1 MPKPVQFKR
10 SIKFGDEP
18 DLPEEG
24 IQGQSEMKI
33 DYGETPTGGQYTDP
47 LKAEERIADFGSQVV
62 EENITG
68 TQGGFGEDEL
78 KKLQS
83 VAESGIN
90 PATGKKLNK
99 KERTLL
105 NQMLREDAIQAGAI
119 ETPKETPS
127 IEGKLQT
134 GVRKATNWEGFTG
147 ATSYTESEISRMTN
161 FYTQE
166 KGTIDKYLKETDNL
180 TPEVQK
186 SLAAEYA
193 KLEEAEQIERMKLG
207 KSVEQLETEAIV
219 RKASEFKGLDYTDEL
234 IESTSESVGTPKASA
249 WSEDLIGSPKNIYG
263 QRSGKS
269 TSRAAEANMFGQTK
283 VPVRDMGMGDDIWV
297 EGKVPVQ
304 KELGKTVTDKFPIAD
319 HQIIQRNAL
328 EFKLKKQQRELEFLE
343 GLKNKM
349 LDAGVSV
356 PETAAEVKSLKKDI
370 KATQGGLSR
379 LTNVKAGGTP
389 EAPLVTEALA
399 KVEGPEKGFGEGTQ
413 GYRPSDVPPSKGT
426 PGVAAED
433 AIKRAEIE
441 KVGAQQ
447 YFINKDIERQKW
459 HDEMVKRG
467 SIPTSVNRE
476 KADNKIFA
484 NNPVDSP
491 KFKEV
496 YKKVLN
502 ELGDAVKP
510 SAESIAKATAV
521 ATTVAKQYYK
531 RMPVVAL
538 AGLAATQL
546 DDILSKSG
554 LGRKKPE
561 DYTK

>member
-18 DLPEEG
+18 DLPEDST
-24 IQGQSEMKI
+24 QGKSEMMI
-33 DYGETPTGGQYTDP
+33 DYGDTPTGGQYTDP
-47 LKAEERIADFGSQVV
+47 LKAEQRVADFGSQVV
-62 EENITG
+62 EENVTG
-68 TQGGFGEDEL
+68 TKGGFGADEL

-105 NQMLREDAIQAGAI
+105 NQMLREDAINAGAI
-119 ETPKETPS
+119 ETPKGTPS

-134 GVRKATNWEGFTG
+134 GVDKATNWQGFTG

-186 SLAAEYA
+186 SLAEEFA

-219 RKASEFKGLDYTDEL
+219 KKASELKGLDYTDEL
-234 IESTSESVGTPKASA
+234 IASTSESVGTPKASA
-249 WSEDLIGSPKNIYG
+249 WAEDLIGSPEGIYG

-269 TSRAAEANMFGQTK
+269 TSRAADANMFGQTK
-283 VPVRDMGMGDDIWV
+283 VPVRDMGMGDDVWI

-328 EFKLKKQQRELEFLE
+328 EFKLAKQQRELKFLE

-379 LTNVKAGGTP
+379 LTNVRAGGTP
-389 EAPLVTEALA
+389 EAPLSTEALA

-413 GYRPSDVPPSKGT
+413 GYRPSDTPPSQGT
-426 PGVAAED
+426 PE
-433 AIKRAEIE
+433 AIKEAEI
-441 KVGAQQ
+441 KRVGAQQ
-447 YFINKDIERQKW
+447 YFINKEIEHKNW
-459 HDEMVKRG
+459 IKNMEARG
-467 SIPTSVNRE
+467 TIPTSVNRE

-484 NNPVDSP
+484 DNPVDSP
-491 KFKEV
+491 KFKKV
-496 YKKVLN
+496 YKKVLE

-531 RMPVVAL
+531 RMPAIAL

-546 DDILSKSG
+546 DDILNKSG
-554 LGRKKPE
+554 LGKKKPE

>member
-1 MPKPVQFKR
+1 MPKPIQFKR

-18 DLPEEG
+18 EVPTGD
-24 IQGQSEMKI
+24 SEIKI
-33 DYGETPTGGQYTDP
+33 DYGDTPEFGDP
-47 LKAEERIADFGSQVV
+47 LKQQQRVADFGSQIV

-68 TQGGFGEDEL
+68 VSDGFGADEL

-83 VAESGIN
+83 IAESGTN

-105 NQMLREDAIQAGAI
+105 NRMLKEDALQAGAI
-119 ETPKETPS
+119 EAPKGTPS

-134 GVRKATNWEGFTG
+134 GVSKATNWQTFTG
-147 ATSYTESEISRMTN
+147 STSYTESEISRMTN

-166 KGTIDKYLKETDNL
+166 KGTIDKYLKETPNITED
-180 TPEVQK
+180 VQK
-186 SLAAEYA
+186 SLAGEFA

-219 RKASEFKGLDYTDEL
+219 KRASEFKGLDYTDKL

-249 WSEDLIGSPKNIYG
+249 WSEDLIGSPEGIYG
-263 QRSGKS
+263 QRSGKA
-269 TSRAAEANMFGQTK
+269 TTRAIAHKMFGQTT
-283 VPVRDMGMGDDIWV
+283 VPIRDMGVGDDIWV

-328 EFKLKKQQRELEFLE
+328 EVKLAKQQKELKFLE

-370 KATQGGLSR
+370 KATQGGLSK

-413 GYRPSDVPPSKGT
+413 GYKPSDTPPSQGS
-426 PGVAAED
+426 PE
-433 AIKRAEIE
+433 AIKEAEIK

-447 YFINKDIERQKW
+447 YFINKDIEHKNW
-459 HDEMVKRG
+459 VKNMEARG
-467 SIPTSVNRE
+467 TIPTSVNRQ
-476 KADNKIFA
+476 KADSKNYAK
-484 NNPVDSP
+484 NPIDSP
-491 KFKEV
+491 KYKSV
-496 YKKVLN
+496 YKKALS
-502 ELGDAVKP
+502 ELGGDA
-510 SAESIAKATAV
+510 AKAAAV
-521 ATTVAKQYYK
+521 AATVAKQFYK
-531 RMPVVAL
+531 RMPAIAL

-554 LGRKKPE
+554 LGKKKPE

>member
-1 MPKPVQFKR
+1 MPKPIQFKR
-10 SIKFGDEP
+10 SIKFGDEG
-18 DLPEEG
+18 PEDSIEG
-24 IQGQSEMKI
+24 KSEMKI
-33 DYGETPTGGQYTDP
+33 DYGETPTGAQYTDP
-47 LKAEERIADFGSQVV
+47 LKAEERVADFGSQVV
-62 EENITG
+62 EENISG
-68 TQGGFGEDEL
+68 TKSGFNFNEEEF
-78 KKLQS
+78 KKLKE
-83 VAESGIN
+83 VVETGIN

-99 KERTLL
+99 KERTLV
-105 NQMLREDAIQAGAI
+105 NRMLREDVIQAGGGQSIKGPGYRNTI
-119 ETPKETPS
+119 EA
-127 IEGKLQT
+127 KLET
-134 GVRKATNWEGFTG
+134 GVDKATNWEGFTG
-147 ATSYTESEISRMTN
+147 STSYTESEISRMTN

-207 KSVEQLETEAIV
+207 KSVEQLETEAV
-219 RKASEFKGLDYTDEL
+219 VKRASEFKGLDYTDKL

-249 WSEDLIGSPKNIYG
+249 WSEDLIGSPERIYTSA
-263 QRSGKS
+263 SGKG
-269 TSRAAEANMFGQTK
+269 TMRAADANMFGQTR
-283 VPVRDMGMGDDIWV
+283 VPVRDMGMGDDIFIR
-297 EGKVPVQ
+297 GDVPVE
-304 KELGKTVTDKFPIAD
+304 KELGKTIKDKFPIAD

-328 EFKLKKQQRELEFLE
+328 EVKLQNQQRRLSSLEHVRDTMM
-343 GLKNKM
+343 NKFKI
-349 LDAGVSV
+349 SV

-370 KATQGGLSR
+370 RATQGGLSK
-379 LTNVKAGGTP
+379 LTNVRAGGTP
-389 EAPLVTEALA
+389 EAPISTEALA
-399 KVEGPEKGFGEGTQ
+399 KVEGPEIKFGEGAQ
-413 GYRPSDVPPSKGT
+413 GYSPSDVPESKGT
-426 PGVAAED
+426 PGVPAED

-441 KVGAQQ
+441 RVGAQQ

-459 HDEMVKRG
+459 HDDMVKRG

-484 NNPVDSP
+484 DNPVDSP
-491 KFKEV
+491 KYKEV
-496 YKKVLN
+496 YKKALS
-502 ELGDAVKP
+502 ELGGDA
-510 SAESIAKATAV
+510 AKAAAV
-521 ATTVAKQYYK
+521 AATVAKQFYK

>member
-1 MPKPVQFKR
+1 MPKPIQFKR

-18 DLPEEG
+18 DLPEDST
-24 IQGQSEMKI
+24 QGKSEMKI
-33 DYGETPTGGQYTDP
+33 DYGDTPTGGQYTDP
-47 LKAEERIADFGSQVV
+47 LKAEQRVADFGSQVV
-62 EENITG
+62 EENVTG
-68 TQGGFGEDEL
+68 TKGGFGADEL

-83 VAESGIN
+83 VEESGIN

-105 NQMLREDAIQAGAI
+105 NQMLREDAINAGAI
-119 ETPKETPS
+119 ETPKGTPS

-134 GVRKATNWEGFTG
+134 GVDKATNWQGFTG

-186 SLAAEYA
+186 SLAEEFA

-219 RKASEFKGLDYTDEL
+219 KKASELKGLDYTDEL
-234 IESTSESVGTPKASA
+234 IASTSESVGTPKASA
-249 WSEDLIGSPKNIYG
+249 WAEDLIGSPEGIYG

-269 TSRAAEANMFGQTK
+269 TSRAADANMFGQTK
-283 VPVRDMGMGDDIWV
+283 VPVRDMGMGDDVWI

-328 EFKLKKQQRELEFLE
+328 EFKLAKQQRELKFLE

-413 GYRPSDVPPSKGT
+413 GYRPSDTPPSQGT
-426 PGVAAED
+426 PE
-433 AIKRAEIE
+433 AIKEAEI
-441 KVGAQQ
+441 KRVGAQQ
-447 YFINKDIERQKW
+447 YFINKEIEHKNW
-459 HDEMVKRG
+459 IKNMEARG
-467 SIPTSVNRE
+467 TIPTSVNRE

-484 NNPVDSP
+484 DNPVDSP
-491 KFKEV
+491 KFKKV
-496 YKKVLN
+496 YKKVLE

-531 RMPVVAL
+531 RMPAIAL

-546 DDILSKSG
+546 DDILNKSG
-554 LGRKKPE
+554 LGKKKPE

>member
-10 SIKFGDEP
+10 SIKFGDEG
-18 DLPEEG
+18 PEDSIEG
-24 IQGQSEMKI
+24 KSEMKI

-47 LKAEERIADFGSQVV
+47 LKAEQRVADFGQQVV
-62 EENITG
+62 HENVTG
-68 TQGGFGEDEL
+68 VSGGFGADEL

-119 ETPKETPS
+119 ETPKGTPS
-127 IEGKLQT
+127 IESKLET
-134 GVRKATNWEGFTG
+134 GVSKATNWEGFTG

-186 SLAAEYA
+186 SLAEEYA

-219 RKASEFKGLDYTDEL
+219 KKASEFKGLDYSDEL

-249 WSEDLIGSPKNIYG
+249 WSEDLIGSPERIYTSA
-263 QRSGKS
+263 SGKG
-269 TSRAAEANMFGQTK
+269 TSRAADANMFGQTR
-283 VPVRDMGMGDDIWV
+283 VPVRDMGQGDDIFIR
-297 EGKVPVQ
+297 GDVPVQ
-304 KELGKTVTDKFPIAD
+304 KELGKTITDKFPIAD
-319 HQIIQRNAL
+319 HQIIKRNELEVKLQNQQRRLSSLEHVRDTMMN
-328 EFKLKKQQRELEFLE
+328 EFKI
-343 GLKNKM
+343 
-349 LDAGVSV
+349 SV

-370 KATQGGLSR
+370 KATQAGLSK
-379 LTNVKAGGTP
+379 LTNVRAGGTP
-389 EAPLVTEALA
+389 EAPLSTEALA

-413 GYRPSDVPPSKGT
+413 GYRPSDVPPSQGS
-426 PGVAAED
+426 PE
-433 AIKRAEIE
+433 AIKEAEIK

-447 YFINKDIERQKW
+447 YFINKEIERQQW
-459 HDEMVKRG
+459 HDDMVKRG

-484 NNPVDSP
+484 DNPVDSP
-491 KFKEV
+491 KYKEV
-496 YKKVLN
+496 YKRALS
-502 ELGDAVKP
+502 ELGGDV
-510 SAESIAKATAV
+510 AKAAAV
-521 ATTVAKQYYK
+521 AATVAKQYYK
-531 RMPVVAL
+531 KMPVVAL

-554 LGRKKPE
+554 LGRKKSE